1 MQRIF
6 WRKVKIEE
14 AIKQKKFDSD
24 VQKAYLNIIYT
35 AGWLQSKMKDLI
47 RNYGITSQQYNV
59 LRILRGKYPHHANPK
74 EIKDVMLDKNPD
86 LTRLCDRMLK
96 LGYIE
101 RAICESNRRKMNI
114 VITEKGLALL
124 EELDPIVLKYFQ
136 QISSAAKIDFSML
149 SDMLDE
155 LRAGE

>member
-1 MQRIF
+1 M
-6 WRKVKIEE
+6 KIEE
-14 AIKQKKFDSD
+14 AIKQKKFESD

-35 AGWLQSKMKDLI
+35 AGWLQTKMKDMI

-59 LRILRGKYPHHANPK
+59 LRILRGKYPENANPK
-74 EIKDVMLDKNPD
+74 DIKDVMLDKNPD

-101 RAICESNRRKMNI
+101 RAVCESNRRKMNI
-114 VITEKGLALL
+114 AITEKGLALL
-124 EELDPIVLKYFQ
+124 EELDPIVLSLFD
-136 QISSAAKIDFSML
+136 QISENAKIDFSIL

-155 LRAGE
+155 IRHEE